1 MSFASTPLL
10 LAALLAPAGPVA
22 PDDVV
27 VTGRFVLPDG
37 RPAAG
42 RPVVVSR
49 ATSVTDAVDDVLGSW
64 ASLNLAVLTCATG
77 DPSLDLCRN
86 NRYTTRTSA
95 DGRFRISL
103 DGRDVRNKYGDLRG
117 LQIATGLQ
125 ARPGQTGGPT
135 VVVHAEPTGSDVA
148 LPSVP
153 IWSAGP
159 SARLTG
165 TTATYRWRPAPIPAG
180 ATEVHTGLSLTD
192 ESRGLQASAEDPE
205 SPLRVDTR
213 SFEGAAPT
221 LGLSASARVDGRLVA
236 WTSET
241 IGTKPSAVRPLS
253 RGRSCLIGLGDE
265 PPVRRRSCWLFDG
278 QLAAPLADVHPDG
291 KGPTLGRP
299 RPVFCG
305 GDRDSWGNVS
315 CVRAPVATV
324 MVDLGRARPVGRIAV
339 RASGN
344 ATWTYAVAE
353 TSLDRRTWRRAGRFT
368 ESHGAEQD
376 GLRIQRGAALVEAG
390 TVARYV
396 RIRADDPP
404 GPQDEFTVAPGNVR
418 RDVRARVGTFRGDLA
433 AMTEVSVWPATPR
446 PVTPTPIPSP
456 VTRPVADSPD
466 ETGTGLWSPS
476 WASSCWRPPACWSG
490 PAADLSR
497 PASRPARR
505 TPRGRRRSG
514 PGAARSS

>member
-77 DPSLDLCRN
+77 DPVLDLCRN

-117 LQIATGLQ
+117 LNRH
-125 ARPGQTGGPT
+125 RPAGPAGT
-135 VVVHAEPTGSDVA
+135 DRRADLVVHAEPTGSDVA

-339 RASGN
+339 RAERQRDLDVCRRRDLARS
-344 ATWTYAVAE
+344 ADLAPRR
-353 TSLDRRTWRRAGRFT
+353 SLHREPRGRAGRPADPARG
-368 ESHGAEQD
+368 GA
-376 GLRIQRGAALVEAG
+376 GRGRHRRA
-390 TVARYV
+390 
-396 RIRADDPP
+396 IRPDP
-404 GPQDEFTVAPGNVR
+404 GR
-418 RDVRARVGTFRGDLA
+418 
-433 AMTEVSVWPATPR
+433 
-446 PVTPTPIPSP
+446 
-456 VTRPVADSPD
+456 
-466 ETGTGLWSPS
+466 
-476 WASSCWRPPACWSG
+476 
-490 PAADLSR
+490 
-497 PASRPARR
+497 RPARAAGR
-505 TPRGRRRSG
+505 VHRGTRQRAARRPG
-514 PGAARSS
+514 PGGDLPG